1 MPCTATPPSR
11 AASTTG
17 CRSCVT
23 GWAPKTRISCRSRS
37 TRRRPRG
44 SANPPP
50 RRVPCLAAPSTSSTW
65 IAWSAASPGSRDS
78 SRRRSTKSSRWWTTV
93 SQRIDPPRRQFG
105 YNWPPTQRV
114 RRAPP
119 CRLRT
124 RRSHMLQLLKS
135 QAAKI
140 AVQKGQRVLTEFN
153 DLVPTLR
160 GLGLNISDVSL
171 KVGVPPEVSASLI
184 GSVDALDQDVIK
196 ELIARNPDNQTVKI
210 VLEGLLTAS
219 NFRGQLVD
227 LGFRGLRLDVRL
239 GMFPSVK
246 LGLLPVAIPA
256 TV

>member
-1 MPCTATPPSR
+1 
-11 AASTTG
+11 
-17 CRSCVT
+17 
-23 GWAPKTRISCRSRS
+23 
-37 TRRRPRG
+37 
-44 SANPPP
+44 
-50 RRVPCLAAPSTSSTW
+50 
-65 IAWSAASPGSRDS
+65 
-78 SRRRSTKSSRWWTTV
+78 
-93 SQRIDPPRRQFG
+93 
-105 YNWPPTQRV
+105 
-114 RRAPP
+114 
-119 CRLRT
+119 
-124 RRSHMLQLLKS
+124 MLQLLKS